1 MRFYWKELTD
11 PDESGIACKI
21 MRAVEFPFKLD
32 IREFC
37 TSELQQEMNV
47 ENDKK
52 NYNQQILRDTI
63 ESDVYQECVK
73 EYEDTPEL
81 KEGILQ
87 SLLEEEFQIPTS
99 SPMPAGF
106 AGYYELIGIVSH
118 MVQYD
123 DRI

>member
-1 MRFYWKELTD
+1 MRFYWKELID
-11 PDESGIACKI
+11 ANESGIACKI

-37 TSELQQEMNV
+37 TSDLQQEMNV
-47 ENDKK
+47 MNNKNNND
-52 NYNQQILRDTI
+52 YQILRDTI

-81 KEGILQ
+81 KDGILQ

-118 MVQYD
+118 MV
-123 DRI
+123 